1 MNAAAM
7 SRVLSLIPERNVR
20 ALSGTLFT
28 DDEAARAQHADRVQY
43 VARFLSWLTPLNPI
57 SKEHQRFLGLLATH
71 ARPDQADDESGEELE
86 AGADALDEEAAE
98 EPVYDEVPAPRP
110 SGLSLASP
118 SGPLVSGAIH
128 ETG

>member
-57 SKEHQRFLGLLATH
+57 TKEDQRFLGLLATH
-71 ARPDQADDESGEELE
+71 ARPDHAADDESGDEFE

-98 EPVYDEVPAPRP
+98 EPVYDEVAAPRP
-110 SGLSLASP
+110 SGMSLASP
-118 SGPLVSGAIH
+118 SGPLVRRNP
-128 ETG
+128 